1 MLYDRIKRSNNEQK
15 IRMIK
20 RLNSVYT
27 KSISNKQVVN
37 SIEEYTSCYD
47 RSIED
52 ANPSKLKQFLAFL
65 KKIVKIILNAIGNF
79 INKFTSIFTGKIK
92 YYTKFGTFSWNKKY
106 NSVNIETLLKN
117 KFIIDIINSKIC
129 IAKPNLSNLEKTYK
143 EYIDCISELD
153 STEKHIGIMG
163 GRGYDDSQKR
173 KYIAYVRD
181 TTIEILKK
189 LENIFQTHESNN
201 NEHVSNQQSIIKSF
215 FDYESLPYKTN
226 TDGHVIVGDREIKK
240 IIKLLFNDNTD
251 NWMKVGFEFGKKI
264 RNALRNFEDMID
276 DIEDII
282 DESKDKE
289 LIDIHQQLSNQL
301 GATLKNMYSFSNSF
315 MQACL
320 NVSGVIST
328 MGSMFFK

>member
-1 MLYDRIKRSNNEQK
+1 MNSVYSIEALIAESTGLGKKKSTVEYSNEQFDGYTDGITQDITSSLESLETVMLYDRIKRSNNEQK

-47 RSIED
+47 RSIEN

-65 KKIVKIILNAIGNF
+65 KKIVKIIFNAIGNF

-92 YYTKFGTFSWNKKY
+92 YYTKYGTFSWNKKY

-163 GRGYDDSQKR
+163 GRGYDDSQKQ

-189 LENIFQTHESNN
+189 LENILQTHE
-201 NEHVSNQQSIIKSF
+201 
-215 FDYESLPYKTN
+215 
-226 TDGHVIVGDREIKK
+226 
-240 IIKLLFNDNTD
+240 
-251 NWMKVGFEFGKKI
+251 
-264 RNALRNFEDMID
+264 
-276 DIEDII
+276 
-282 DESKDKE
+282 
-289 LIDIHQQLSNQL
+289 
-301 GATLKNMYSFSNSF
+301 
-315 MQACL
+315 
-320 NVSGVIST
+320 
-328 MGSMFFK
+328 